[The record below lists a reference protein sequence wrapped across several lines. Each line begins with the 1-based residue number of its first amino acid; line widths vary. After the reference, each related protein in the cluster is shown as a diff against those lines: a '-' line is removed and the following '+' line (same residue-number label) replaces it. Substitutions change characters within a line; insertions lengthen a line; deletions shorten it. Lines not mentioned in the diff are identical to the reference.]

1 MIINFNNLFLT
12 GVKSIIELQLRFHLL
27 KKKKQT
33 VYLLPDAGFFLSHIG
48 K

>member
-12 GVKSIIELQLRFHLL
+12 GVKSVIELQLRFHLL
-27 KKKKQT
+27 KKKQT